1 MRNIHPRATI
11 RRRATHTNDYSLLE
25 SQKLKPPAASTAQKE
40 HEVSRTRG
48 RLFAGTYSY
57 HTGKF
62 HPISLGGLNDSRAS
76 LIPCTLRPQSSR
88 QTLRATPHPTPCALN
103 TLCMRGDAG
112 TRVAVALCAQ
122 RHSVCGVCAWVCIA
136 VLFMSPAPS
145 HAWDSPN
152 MPRPPWLRVP
162 LSPRSLA
169 LSRTCPL
176 SLAVARSPLS
186 VSPPPPP
193 PPCPT

>member
-1 MRNIHPRATI
+1 
-11 RRRATHTNDYSLLE
+11 
-25 SQKLKPPAASTAQKE
+25 
-40 HEVSRTRG
+40 
-48 RLFAGTYSY
+48 
-57 HTGKF
+57 
-62 HPISLGGLNDSRAS
+62 
-76 LIPCTLRPQSSR
+76 
-88 QTLRATPHPTPCALN
+88 
-103 TLCMRGDAG
+103 MRGDAG

-193 PPCPT
+193 PPPCPTQLPLFCPFVSLHPPQPEHDTTCHGGKRRSSTQLMPRPRSFRTRGGRLYWNSGQGGKVLGFCVVLGLGFSEILGF